1 MRLLTL
7 FILLPLVICLS
18 PKKLPNGKPRLFKPN
33 MSSPKD
39 DLKLISPASAS
50 LITKN
55 WISNIILDIK
65 NNEKKKRNKYKDFL
79 EFDDIHIFRNINKL
93 DFLIM
98 NTQKRLNNEWTNMV
112 SNYNESMLI
121 FAYNPKSLNGI
132 NEVLFLVIACLDRPN
147 KILKIKNIIQ
157 SPFWDEEQINSI
169 HLKNSLIHQNKDTN
183 ITQISF
189 DELYEDNYRFRLAWE
204 TWYVEKDE

>member
-1 MRLLTL
+1 M
-7 FILLPLVICLS
+7 CLA

-33 MSSPKD
+33 VSSPKD

-65 NNEKKKRNKYKDFL
+65 NNEKKSRNKYKDFL

-132 NEVLFLVIACLDRPN
+132 NEVLFLVIACLDRPIN
-147 KILKIKNIIQ
+147 ILKIKNIIQ

-183 ITQISF
+183 MTEISF
-189 DELYEDNYRFRLAWE
+189 EELYEDNYRFRLAWE
-204 TWYVEKDE
+204 TWYVEKE